1 MASQSN
7 LNFHQTLKPEK
18 QYVGSILDVA
28 NNTDT
33 MSVPNISSYTGIP
46 NGKSSGKVEPH
57 ISYAKYMGLIEAE
70 KKDGEHR
77 LQRYARMRQDHH
89 CR

>member
-7 LNFHQTLKPEK
+7 LNFHQTFKPEK

-46 NGKSSGKVEPH
+46 NGKSSGKIGRAHV
-57 ISYAKYMGLIEAE
+57 
-70 KKDGEHR
+70 
-77 LQRYARMRQDHH
+77 
-89 CR
+89 